1 MATGLGNPV
10 GYVPVLDMNG
20 PGIITGLAG
29 VNLSGG
35 MLVYA
40 SGAAGNVSS
49 GTNSFASSDIV
60 FQVASGGQFTG
71 VVTDDTASGSTV
83 SVATK
88 GAVVLLSD
96 GTTTCGTPVSCA
108 GANAV
113 ANSGSVAGNLAH
125 QRTVGRA
132 LTSAG
137 SAGYAIVDI
146 GRA

>member
-1 MATGLGNPV
+1 MATGQGNPV
-10 GYVPVLDMNG
+10 GYVPVMDANG

-49 GTNSFASSDIV
+49 GTNSFTSSDIV

-71 VVTDDTASGSTV
+71 VVTQDTGSNSYA

-88 GAVVLLSD
+88 GVGILVAD
-96 GTTTCGTPVSCA
+96 GTVTAGLPVSCA

-132 LTSAG
+132 LSSAG
-137 SAGYAIVDI
+137 SEQFCLVDI